1 MRVRARQVNLAEAP
15 DSIREFLGNP
25 DQVLVSPGK
34 EYEVHAV
41 AVFKGQV
48 FMLFVNDLDYPNW
61 KPAWLFDVVDSAIPT
76 DWICSTFH
84 DEPSLVLGPDFIAG
98 SVEEYNAMAELE
110 PEQVERFWRRV
121 KSSDGGRQ

>member
-15 DSIREFLGNP
+15 DSLRLYLGQN
-25 DQVLVSPGK
+25 LVSPGK

-41 AVFKGQV
+41 AVFEGQV
-48 FMLFVNDLDYPNW
+48 VMLVVNDLGHPNW
-61 KPAWLFDVVDSAIPT
+61 RPAWLFDVVDSAIPT